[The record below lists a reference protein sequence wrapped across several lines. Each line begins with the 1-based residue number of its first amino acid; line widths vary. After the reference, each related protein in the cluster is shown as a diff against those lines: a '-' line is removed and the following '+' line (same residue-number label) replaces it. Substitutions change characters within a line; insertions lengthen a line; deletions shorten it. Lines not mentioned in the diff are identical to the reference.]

1 MAPPRFRT
9 RLFLTLSLFAVLP
22 AAVLTLLWA
31 ATLST
36 ALPLLSG
43 SDAWDRV
50 AASGERALASARAE
64 SLSAPARAALA
75 AHEQELAASVT
86 QARRYRYLA
95 VRAVPI
101 VLVVAAAAVFLLA
114 VVASRVAGHLARQLS
129 RPLDELVGWTDRIA
143 HALPL
148 PVTPPR
154 RGAPE
159 FEVLRRRMRAMATD
173 LEAGRVRDLEAERL
187 RAFRETARQVAHEL
201 KNPLTPIRLAV
212 GRLQRDAPP
221 TLRDTVD
228 VLATE
233 SARLEEMAR
242 SFSQFGRLPE
252 GPASDIDV
260 GEMARYTTRAAVPSH
275 IPVSVEV
282 DPGVPLVRGHY
293 DTLARA
299 LTNVL
304 LNACDACAQ
313 GGAIQVHVAT
323 VASGDAATSDAVRIL
338 VRDSGTGIPAD
349 RVAHVWEPYVT
360 NKPGGTGLGLAIT
373 RQAVEAHGGRV
384 ELTSVVGQGT
394 DVSLTLPAANA
405 APPAANGDGSADY
418 SARPGVAAPSAGP
431 SSPVTSDRTSR
442 DSHARAQP
450 PAGRRLGGATP

>member
-22 AAVLTLLWA
+22 AAILTLLWA

-50 AASGERALASARAE
+50 AASGERALASARGDQ
-64 SLSAPARAALA
+64 LTPATRTALA

-95 VRAVPI
+95 VRAVPV
-101 VLVVAAAAVFLLA
+101 VLVVAAAALLLLA
-114 VVASRVAGHLARQLS
+114 IVASRVAGHLARQLS

-143 HALPL
+143 HALAL

-159 FEVLRRRMRAMATD
+159 FEVLRRRMRAMASD
-173 LEAGRVRDLEAERL
+173 LEAGRARDLEAERL

-221 TLRDTVD
+221 MLRDTVD

-233 SARLEEMAR
+233 SARLEELAR

-252 GPASDIDV
+252 GPPADIDV
-260 GEMARYTTRAAVPSH
+260 GEMARYTTRAAVPSQ
-275 IPVSVEV
+275 IQVSVEV
-282 DPGVPLVRGHY
+282 DPVVPLVRGHY

-304 LNACDACAQ
+304 LNACDACEH
-313 GGAIQVHVAT
+313 GGSIEVRVTTARMSD
-323 VASGDAATSDAVRIL
+323 SGAADTVRIL
-338 VRDSGTGIPAD
+338 VHDSGTGIPPD

-384 ELTSVVGQGT
+384 ELTSVMGQGT
-394 DVSLTLPAANA
+394 DVSFTLPAAA
-405 APPAANGDGSADY
+405 ATSAAANGTGLAD
-418 SARPGVAAPSAGP
+418 SPHPGVAASAGEP
-431 SSPVTSDRTSR
+431 SSAVTPERTPR
-442 DSHARAQP
+442 DTQP
-450 PAGRRLGGATP
+450 RGGPTPGRRVGGAMS

>member
-22 AAVLTLLWA
+22 AAILTLIWA

-36 ALPLLSG
+36 ALPLLSA
-43 SDAWDRV
+43 SEAWDRV
-50 AASGERALASARAE
+50 AASGERVLATARTEAIE
-64 SLSAPARAALA
+64 PPLRHALA

-86 QARRYRYLA
+86 QARRYQYLA
-95 VRAVPI
+95 MRAVPI
-101 VLVVAAAAVFLLA
+101 VVIVAAGALLA
-114 VVASRVAGHLARQLS
+114 LAIVASRVAGHLARQLS

-143 HALPL
+143 RALPL

-159 FEVLRRRMRAMATD
+159 FEVLRRRMRAMAAD
-173 LEAGRVRDLEAERL
+173 LEAGRARDLEAERL

-221 TLRDTVD
+221 ALRDTVD

-242 SFSQFGRLPE
+242 SFSQFGRLPQ
-252 GPASDIDV
+252 GPAADIDV
-260 GEMARYTTRAAVPSH
+260 GEMARYAARATVPSQ
-275 IPVSVEV
+275 IPVTV
-282 DPGVPLVRGHY
+282 DVADGVPLVRGQY
-293 DTLARA
+293 DALARA

-313 GGAIQVHVAT
+313 GGTIHIAVCRAT
-323 VASGDAATSDAVRIL
+323 LPTDAGRDASPIDAVRIV
-338 VRDSGTGIPAD
+338 VRDTGTGIPAD

-360 NKPGGTGLGLAIT
+360 HKPGGSGLGLAIT
-373 RQAVEAHGGRV
+373 RQDVEAHGGRV
-384 ELTSVVGQGT
+384 ELTSVLGEGT
-394 DVSLTLPAANA
+394 TVTFTLPIAMS
-405 APPAANGDGSADY
+405 PPENDTKREPAD
-418 SARPGVAAPSAGP
+418 
-431 SSPVTSDRTSR
+431 
-442 DSHARAQP
+442 
-450 PAGRRLGGATP
+450 ATPHADDEPKPAPIGGSRASEPQIRQKTATNRRAGGVHP

>member
-22 AAVLTLLWA
+22 AAILTLLWA

-50 AASGERALASARAE
+50 AASGERALASARSE
-64 SLSAPARAALA
+64 PLTPATRTALA

-101 VLVVAAAAVFLLA
+101 VLVVAAAALLVLA
-114 VVASRVAGHLARQLS
+114 IIASRVAGHLARQLS

-159 FEVLRRRMRAMATD
+159 FEVLRRRMRAMAAD
-173 LEAGRVRDLEAERL
+173 LEAGRARDLEAERL

-212 GRLQRDAPP
+212 GRLQREAPP

-252 GPASDIDV
+252 GPAADIDV

-304 LNACDACAQ
+304 LNACDACAH
-313 GGAIQVHVAT
+313 GGTIEVHVNGAT
-323 VASGDAATSDAVRIL
+323 LNTAGTTDAVRIL

-373 RQAVEAHGGRV
+373 RQAVEAHAGRV

-394 DVSLTLPAANA
+394 DVSFTLPAASA
-405 APPAANGDGSADY
+405 TPATANGAGLVDLSR
-418 SARPGVAAPSAGP
+418 SGVAASPAEP
-431 SSPVTSDRTSR
+431 SSAVTSERTPR
-442 DSHARAQP
+442 DPQP
-450 PAGRRLGGATP
+450 RPGTAGRRVGGAMS